1 MAHEMAEKVLRGGEG
16 GEEGGRRER
25 ARKQGGKGRFGI
37 TDRKEGC
44 GDRIGLRSTHG
55 EGLACE
61 LIHEE
66 GKAIREEKERRG
78 KERPTC
84 E

>member
-1 MAHEMAEKVLRGGEG
+1 MAHEMAERVLSGGEG
-16 GEEGGRRER
+16 GGAEG
-25 ARKQGGKGRFGI
+25 ARPEARGEGRFGI
-37 TDRKEGC
+37 TDGKEGC
-44 GDRIGLRSTHG
+44 GDRMGLRSTHG
-55 EGLACE
+55 EALACE